1 MGLASYSTY
10 YEFCILE
17 RITKM
22 KGRVEEQL
30 QLAFAFVITKLGV
43 FEELGTKHCTC
54 ILMIKEIVTS
64 STLDNNQ

>member
-1 MGLASYSTY
+1 
-10 YEFCILE
+10 
-17 RITKM
+17 M